1 MSSPRWIFSIVV
13 AAAAGGVAYSLGAG
27 PEVAYV
33 VRSIVR
39 HFAGGYR

>member
-1 MSSPRWIFSIVV
+1 MRWIVAIVL

-33 VRSIVR
+33 VRAVVR
-39 HFAGGYR
+39 HFAGGFH

>member
-1 MSSPRWIFSIVV
+1 VRWILAIVL
-13 AAAAGGVAYSLGAG
+13 AAVAGGVAYSLGAG

-33 VRSIVR
+33 VRSVVR